1 MIENNSDCNW
11 KPHCCCKGPNSESD
25 FHQVMAVEL
34 LKTAVGF
41 DLDEEAV
48 VEQMPTVTADGTACK
63 KPYRTSFSI
72 RIGGR
77 TQERPPLEQRADLN
91 CTVRLALRA

>member
-25 FHQVMAVEL
+25 FHQVMGVEL

-48 VEQMPTVTADGTACK
+48 VEQMPTGTADGTACK
-63 KPYRTSFSI
+63 KPYRTSANNLVS
-72 RIGGR
+72 
-77 TQERPPLEQRADLN
+77 
-91 CTVRLALRA
+91 